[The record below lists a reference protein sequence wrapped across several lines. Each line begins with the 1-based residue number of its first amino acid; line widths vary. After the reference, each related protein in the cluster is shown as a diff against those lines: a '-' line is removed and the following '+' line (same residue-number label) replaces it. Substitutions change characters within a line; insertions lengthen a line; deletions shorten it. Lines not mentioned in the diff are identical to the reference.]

1 MRLQELMETSVD
13 TARAD
18 EPAQQAWER
27 MRLDRIHHLVVTSG
41 ADVVGVVSER
51 DLGGRNG
58 ARIRVGRSVGDLMTR
73 TVVVATPET
82 TVRQAANLMRGRS
95 VGCLPVMS
103 GNRLAGI
110 VTVTDL
116 LELLG
121 KGAERPVAESKRW
134 VMAGRGHRRKP
145 FARPRA

>member
-1 MRLQELMETSVD
+1 MRLQQIMETSVD
-13 TARAD
+13 TVAPN
-18 EPAQQAWER
+18 EPAQQAWDR
-27 MRLDRIHHLVVTSG
+27 MRLTRTHHLVVTQG
-41 ADVVGVVSER
+41 NAVVGVLSER

-58 ARIRVGRSVGDLMTR
+58 GALRDGRSVADLMTG
-73 TVVVATPET
+73 TLVVATPNT

-95 VGCLPVMS
+95 VGCLPVMD

-121 KGAERPVAESKRW
+121 KGSERPVATATRW
-134 VMAGRGHRRKP
+134 TLATRGRKP
-145 FARPRA
+145 VVNRKR